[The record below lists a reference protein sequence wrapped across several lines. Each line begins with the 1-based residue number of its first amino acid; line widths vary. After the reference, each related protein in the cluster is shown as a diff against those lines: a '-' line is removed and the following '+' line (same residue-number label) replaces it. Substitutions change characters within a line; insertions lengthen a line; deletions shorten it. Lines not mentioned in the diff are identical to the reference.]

1 MKVAVTGVGGGVGQS
16 ILKALQPTSHEMVG
30 IDGDLLATG
39 LYGVSSAYQGYYA
52 NTDKFLPFL
61 EKVCDQEKVEVLF
74 PGLDAELPY
83 LAGSKS
89 WLEKKTGTQ
98 VVVSSP
104 SVVDIADDKLLTY
117 EFLEKNGFPALETY
131 KVQDYDDQLDFPVV
145 VKPCQGGARSV
156 GKKVIKDPA
165 TLEEFKKIPQ
175 AQNYVVQEYSTGK
188 EYTCGTLFLDDFI
201 GAIIMTRQLRCGD
214 TYKAFVVQDEKIQD
228 YLQEVIQVLNPW
240 GPCNVQLRLKDG
252 VPYIF
257 EFNAR
262 CSGTTASRA
271 LAGFN
276 EPLMVCDYLQG
287 ENIVFNIKEMAILR
301 YWSELTVSYNQ
312 IEEMKLNRYLENQ
325 KNHLGGN

>member
-1 MKVAVTGVGGGVGQS
+1 
-16 ILKALQPTSHEMVG
+16 
-30 IDGDLLATG
+30 
-39 LYGVSSAYQGYYA
+39 
-52 NTDKFLPFL
+52 
-61 EKVCDQEKVEVLF
+61 
-74 PGLDAELPY
+74 
-83 LAGSKS
+83 
-89 WLEKKTGTQ
+89 
-98 VVVSSP
+98 
-104 SVVDIADDKLLTY
+104 
-117 EFLEKNGFPALETY
+117 
-131 KVQDYDDQLDFPVV
+131 
-145 VKPCQGGARSV
+145 
-156 GKKVIKDPA
+156 
-165 TLEEFKKIPQ
+165 
-175 AQNYVVQEYSTGK
+175 
-188 EYTCGTLFLDDFI
+188 
-201 GAIIMTRQLRCGD
+201 MTRQLRCGD

>member
-16 ILKALQPTSHEMVG
+16 ILKALQPTSHETVG

-39 LYGVSSAYQGYYA
+39 LYGVSCAYQGYYA

-61 EKVCDQEKVEVLF
+61 EKVCDQEQVEVLF

-83 LAGSKS
+83 LARSKS
-89 WLEKKTGTQ
+89 VVEKKTGTR

-104 SVVDIADDKLLTY
+104 SVVEIADDKLLTY
-117 EFLEKNGFPALETY
+117 DFLEKNGFPALETY
-131 KVQDYDDQLDFPVV
+131 NLLDYDDQLDFPVV
-145 VKPCQGGARSV
+145 VKPCQGGARSI
-156 GKKVIKDPA
+156 GKEVIKDSA
-165 TLEEFKKIPQ
+165 TLEEFKKTPQ
-175 AQNYVVQEYSTGK
+175 AQNYVVQEYSTGD
-188 EYTCGTLFLDDFI
+188 EYTCGTLSLDGEFM

-228 YLQEVIQVLNPW
+228 YLQEVIMALNPW
-240 GPCNVQLRLKDG
+240 GPCNVQLRLQNG

-287 ENIVFNIKEMAILR
+287 EKVSFKIKEMAILR
-301 YWSELTVSYNQ
+301 YWSELTVSYDQ
-312 IEEMKLNRYLENQ
+312 IEKMKHNRYLENQ
-325 KNHLGGN
+325 KNYLGR